1 MIDNLMPLADYHIH
15 PDFSFDAEGTI
26 DQFCEAAVKKGLTE
40 ICFTTHYDTDP
51 RLPEFHRN
59 MRINGELVPVSIEN
73 IGAYVSAVAEA
84 ADKYIGHELLVQ
96 CGIEIGYFPGCE
108 NNIREL
114 FQKHEFHYKIGS
126 VHQVGEIDICNEK
139 SMKSAPSHY
148 DLNQFADM
156 VFEDLIKSAEFGL
169 FNTLG
174 HIDMYKKYGVQP
186 YGDKIANIHEG
197 RIDKLFEVMSEN
209 GCGLEINTA
218 AIRKGFTEYYPSMAI
233 INAARSAGVRIV
245 AVGSDAHRPEE
256 IACDFDGAMTVAYE
270 LLPYRGE

>member
-15 PDFSFDAEGTI
+15 PDFSFDAEGTVG
-26 DQFCEAAVKKGLTE
+26 QFCEAAIKKGLTE

-51 RLPEFHRN
+51 RLPEHHRT
-59 MRINGELVPVSIEN
+59 MCINGESVPVSIDN
-73 IGAYVSAVAEA
+73 IGAYVTAVAEA

-96 CGIEIGYFPGCE
+96 CGIEVGWFPGCE
-108 NNIREL
+108 DEIREL
-114 FQKHEFHYKIGS
+114 FGKYEFHYKIGS

-139 SMKSAPSHY
+139 SMKSAPSKY

-156 VFEDLIKSAEFGL
+156 AFEDLIKSAECGM

-174 HIDMYKKYGVQP
+174 HIDMYKKYGLQA

-197 RIDKLFEVMSEN
+197 RIDKLFQAMTEN
-209 GCGLEINTA
+209 GSGLEINTA
-218 AIRKGFTEYYPSMAI
+218 SVRKGFTDYYPSMAI

-256 IACDFDGAMTVAYE
+256 IAFDFEGAMTVAYE